1 MPTLPA
7 MLLLVGSAVLA
18 AGVLLTRASG
28 GWSSAARR
36 LGAAREAPVGD
47 LVSAA
52 ELPSRPVRVMG
63 RIRCHNPLVSER
75 DDRLVAVHR
84 DVEVRLPDGTWR
96 TIERL
101 RESRGFD
108 LWDHAGTVPID
119 PARAAEPLVAIP
131 HVWRGSADELTDA
144 RYRSAIERLEAD
156 LGPISQARSLTRM
169 VSVVERLQVLA
180 QPRRDAAG
188 SLVLDPPGGGYV
200 ISALDLDAAMRLLAG
215 PRRRMLLSGVGLVAA
230 GAMGMLAGLIAA
242 VVGLLA
248 GA

>member
-36 LGAAREAPVGD
+36 LGAAREAPIGD

-52 ELPSRPVRVMG
+52 ELPSRPVRVVG
-63 RIRCHNPLVSER
+63 RIRCQNPLVSER

-84 DVEVRLPDGTWR
+84 DVEVQLPDGTWR

-131 HVWRGSADELTDA
+131 HVWRGSADELTDD

-180 QPRRDAAG
+180 QPRRDGAG
-188 SLVLDPPGGGYV
+188 SLVLEPPRGGYV

-242 VVGLLA
+242 VLGLLA
-248 GA
+248 GG